1 MKFKNILLYA
11 ALLSGMSFSSCTDFL
26 DEDSNPNALS
36 PGIFWKSEGD
46 IMKGLTSVYGALQP
60 NASWAIPFE
69 RYIVIDGYR
78 SDEITHRDDVTS
90 WMNISSFNVEP
101 TNSVVKTEWTNLYKG
116 INYANQCL
124 TNIPTVPGDSES
136 LNALK
141 KQSIAEARFLRAA
154 HYQYL
159 ASYFKDVP
167 LVTRVLTGEE
177 ANNVE
182 KETQAH
188 ILEWCAVELKEA
200 AADLPRFRDIKSSET
215 GRACRQAALAFLGRT
230 YMLMQQWENAA
241 AAYKEIIDYG
251 DNSIHSSYS
260 ELFEPSTGVGN
271 KENIYYISYLEN
283 YFGCGFPQHILSA
296 KDGGWSLSNPSAGL
310 FESYEFT
317 DGTPFSYDDPRYN
330 PKNLGKNRDPR
341 LDYTIYYNGA
351 KFMGTEYRMHPDYE
365 ASKKERLDYSSEAS
379 RTGFMWRKYF
389 DENPINDLQSYSAV
403 TPIVR
408 YAEVLLSYLECMIE
422 SGKTIDQSLL
432 DLTINAVR
440 ARSDVHMPAVTET
453 NPSKLR
459 ERLRNE
465 RRIELAYEGIRY
477 WDLLRWNV
485 AHEILVGE
493 IWGAPY
499 PDSKTYQN
507 GSKHIDPT
515 GNFRWYVGRRDFR
528 NPQDYKWPIPLSEQ
542 NINPNLR
549 D

>member
-1 MKFKNILLYA
+1 MKHLKYLAFAAIL
-11 ALLSGMSFSSCTDFL
+11 SSFSLQSCDLERFPLTDLSEENFW
-26 DEDSNPNALS
+26 DDGKNAELALTS
-36 PGIFWKSEGD
+36 LYRGD
-46 IMKGLTSVYGALQP
+46 ITNGLEYMVSDFWSYHGLLFMEHLSD
-60 NASWAIPFE
+60 NAFDRRGENNPFFK
-69 RYIVIDGYR
+69 
-78 SDEITHRDDVTS
+78 
-90 WMNISSFNVEP
+90 ISSGKLDN
-101 TNSVVKTEWTNLYKG
+101 TNNFIKNYWSHAYKRIGLCNRFLEGIEKTPASASK
-116 INYANQCL
+116 ARM
-124 TNIPTVPGDSES
+124 V
-136 LNALK
+136 
-141 KQSIAEARFLRAA
+141 AEARFLRAA

-159 ASYFKDVP
+159 ASYFKDIP

-188 ILEWCAVELKEA
+188 ILDWCAVELKEA

-260 ELFEPSTGVGN
+260 ELFEPTTGVGN
-271 KENIYYISYLEN
+271 KENIFYISYLEN

-330 PKNLGKNRDPR
+330 PKNLGENRDPR

-351 KFMGTEYRMHPDYE
+351 KFMGMEYRMHPDYE

-432 DLTINAVR
+432 DLTINAIR

-507 GSKHIDPT
+507 GSKHIDPS

-528 NPQDYKWPIPLSEQ
+528 NPQDYQWPIPLSEQ
-542 NINPNLR
+542 NVNPNLR